1 MIIGDNK
8 KEVINNIKIAAD
20 NKEFNKKVEVND
32 PKLSTEQK
40 RKIIEKYLKTRNGLG
55 YKFNNEIAR
64 LVVDFVTWSQ
74 NKDTEI
80 VGLENIENI
89 NSGAIITSNHF
100 NPIDNTII
108 RKLVKKIGKN
118 NLYIVGQEA
127 NFAMPGMVGYMMNFS
142 DIIPISNQ
150 VSYLRNE
157 FQDLIEEKLNKNNFI
172 LIYPEE
178 EMWFNYRKPR
188 TLKRGAY
195 YYATKCNV
203 PIISCFV
210 EIIDTEEKDN
220 DEFYK
225 VKYRLHV
232 LPTIYPDPNKT
243 MRENT
248 KYMMEKDY
256 EQKKQAYEKAYK
268 KELDYEFEDDDIAGL
283 IRK

>member
-8 KEVINNIKIAAD
+8 REVINNIKIAAD

-80 VGLENIENI
+80 VGLENIENL

-108 RKLVKKIGKN
+108 RKLVKKMGKN
-118 NLYIVGQEA
+118 NLYIVGQES
-127 NFAMPGMVGYMMNFS
+127 NLAMPGMVGYMMNFS

-157 FQDLIEEKLNKNNFI
+157 FQDLIEEKLNKNNLI

-232 LPTIYPDPNKT
+232 LPIIYPDPNKT

-256 EQKKQAYEKAYK
+256 EQKKQAYENAYQ

>member
-80 VGLENIENI
+80 VGLENIENL

-108 RKLVKKIGKN
+108 RKLVKKMGKN
-118 NLYIVGQEA
+118 NLYIVGQES
-127 NFAMPGMVGYMMNFS
+127 NLAMPGMVGYMMNFS

-195 YYATKCNV
+195 YYSTKCNV

>member
-8 KEVINNIKIAAD
+8 REVINNIKIAAD

-80 VGLENIENI
+80 VGLENIENL

-108 RKLVKKIGKN
+108 RKLVKKMGKN
-118 NLYIVGQEA
+118 NLYIVGQES
-127 NFAMPGMVGYMMNFS
+127 NLAMPGMVGYMMNFS

-157 FQDLIEEKLNKNNFI
+157 FQDIIEEKLNKNNLI

-256 EQKKQAYEKAYK
+256 EQKKQAYENAYQ

-283 IRK
+283 IKK